1 MALVLKILQVLAI
14 ICATVLLAGAY
25 DVFNLGLKKMI
36 APFAIG
42 PIVVFM
48 LFSIL
53 PVFLTPKPK
62 SPEEEEAEDLS
73 EKLAEIQ
80 AKVNSRLTDVQTK
93 LDSLSGQDRETLQE
107 ENRVLKDQLEAIQQA
122 ERDKVVSDAQSLR
135 QRNEELEDQIK
146 KWAIEAVGKNVTN
159 VDAPVEAE
167 TTPDAA

>member
-36 APFAIG
+36 GPFAIG
-42 PIVVFM
+42 PIIVFM

-62 SPEEEEAEDLS
+62 TPEEEEAEDLG
-73 EKLAEIQ
+73 EKLAEVQ

-93 LDSLSGQDRETLQE
+93 LDSLTGQDKETLQE
-107 ENRVLKDQLEAIQQA
+107 ENKILREQIEAIQQA
-122 ERDKVVSDAQSLR
+122 ERDKVASDARSLR
-135 QRNEELEDQIK
+135 QRNEELEEQIK
-146 KWAIEAVGKNVTN
+146 KWAIEAVGNNV
-159 VDAPVEAE
+159 AK
-167 TTPDAA
+167 DAAEEEAATSDAA

>member
-25 DVFNLGLKKMI
+25 DVFNFGLKKMI

-48 LFSIL
+48 LFSIV

-62 SPEEEEAEDLS
+62 TPEEEEAEDMA
-73 EKLAEIQ
+73 EKLAEVQ

-93 LDSLSGQDRETLQE
+93 LDSLSGQDRDSLQE

-122 ERDKVVSDAQSLR
+122 ERDKVMSDAQSLR
-135 QRNEELEDQIK
+135 QRNEELENQIK
-146 KWAIEAVGKNVTN
+146 QWAIEAVGKNV
-159 VDAPVEAE
+159 VKEGADVAAE
-167 TTPDAA
+167 TSDAA